1 MQFVKYTQCNYL
13 LLNPPKEINWLQ
25 MELKSKR
32 LGNKTAYPE
41 SIPFTAEIS
50 SEYTNYRYH
59 QKTTK
64 RIQNHLPLVVT
75 HTHTN
80 KASSWHDFF
89 KIISS
94 SSVFFRT
101 VPPSIK
107 TRYKIESDLGSF
119 QPVYNPRS
127 IFGFLISLLFF
138 EREGEKNKNTE
149 SNTRFRSAQLSSE
162 RFPSLHTMAVVG

>member
-1 MQFVKYTQCNYL
+1 MITD
-13 LLNPPKEINWLQ
+13 
-25 MELKSKR
+25 
-32 LGNKTAYPE
+32 G
-41 SIPFTAEIS
+41 AEIKETWKQNS
-50 SEYTNYRYH
+50 LSWEHSIYRWNQYRVYKL
-59 QKTTK
+59 QVSPKTTK
-64 RIQNHLPLVVT
+64 RGQNHLPLVVT

-138 EREGEKNKNTE
+138 EGEGEKNKNTE